1 MNPRPSKFHCEV
13 VRPLTLILVATGL
26 VLVAAV
32 TFGAQGEPSLTPVPE
47 SNSVRMVWATEPP
60 KIDGKLDDA
69 VWAKAEVISNFTQV
83 RPAEGVAP
91 TEKTAVRLLQDD
103 NFLYVGIRA
112 FDSEPDKIIAR
123 EMQRDVTLRSED
135 RVSFSI
141 DTFHNMRS
149 GYYFSMN
156 ARGSRQD
163 GLIAPGMDRGGYQT
177 EWDGIWYGKSSI
189 DSLGWMV
196 EMAIPAKT
204 ISFDPNQKTWGF
216 NVQRDIKRK
225 GERVRWAGLKRNLQ
239 VAHMSDAGVISDIGE
254 FSQGRGFD
262 ILPYLKAN
270 YKKDSVT
277 GTDGFEF
284 EPGLDLFYKLTPAV
298 TLALTI
304 NTDFAESE
312 VDARQV
318 NLTRFPLFFEEK
330 RDFFLQDSNIFRF
343 ADLERSPLPFHSRR
357 IGLGRN
363 REPLDILAG
372 GKITGRIGDLNFGLL
387 NVMVDEFEDLGANN
401 LTVART
407 SMNVLSES
415 ETGII
420 ATIGDPTSDDNNAL
434 IGYDFNYKNS
444 DFSGSGQ
451 TVESNFYVM
460 KSFTSDLSGD
470 DFAYGA
476 TLTYPNSEWEWGLKA
491 EQIEENF
498 NPALG
503 FIQEA
508 GVRQFEGE
516 LERSWHPQA
525 IGTINLNTSAERR
538 TRIDGELI
546 NQEVRFLG
554 FGIESPIRDELEL
567 APLFIEEQLFEPWE
581 IIDGVVIPPGKYS
594 FSRMQVEVG
603 SAESRQL
610 SGYVGVEFGDFFSGT
625 RTNVE
630 TEVGWR
636 PAPFFNI
643 SASYETNIIDLPEG
657 DFTVDVVQ
665 VNFNIPFSP
674 DLAWNIT
681 SQWDSESEKYGMNSR
696 IRWTIKPGN
705 ELFLVFNQEMD
716 TSRGS
721 WRTLKSDIS
730 TKAAMT
736 FRF

>member
-1 MNPRPSKFHCEV
+1 
-13 VRPLTLILVATGL
+13 
-26 VLVAAV
+26 
-32 TFGAQGEPSLTPVPE
+32 
-47 SNSVRMVWATEPP
+47 MVWATEAPQ
-60 KIDGKLDDA
+60 IDGKLDEA
-69 VWAKAEVISNFTQV
+69 VWAEAEVISDFTQV
-83 RPAEGVAP
+83 RPAEGAPP
-91 TEKTAVRLLQDD
+91 TEKTEVRLLQDK

-123 EMQRDVTLRSED
+123 EMQRDVSLGSED
-135 RVSFSI
+135 RLSFAI
-141 DTFHNMRS
+141 DTFHNLRS
-149 GYYFSMN
+149 GYYFAMN

-163 GLIAPGMDRGGYQT
+163 GLIAPGMDRGGYQSS
-177 EWDGIWYGKSSI
+177 WDGIWYGKSSI
-189 DSLGWMV
+189 DSQGWMV

-204 ISFDPNQKTWGF
+204 ISFDPAQTSWGF
-216 NVQRDIKRK
+216 NVQRDIERK

-239 VAHMSDAGVISDIGE
+239 VAHMSDAGTISDMGE
-254 FSQGRGFD
+254 FTQGRGFD
-262 ILPYLKAN
+262 IIPYLKAN
-270 YKKDSVT
+270 YAKDAVA
-277 GTDGFEF
+277 GTDDFDF
-284 EPGLDLFYKLTPAV
+284 EPGLDVFYKLTPAV

-363 REPLDILAG
+363 REPLDILGG
-372 GKITGRIGDLNFGLL
+372 GKITGRVGDFNFGLL
-387 NVMVDEFEDLGANN
+387 NVVVDEFENLGAKN
-401 LTVART
+401 LTVARA
-407 SMNVLSES
+407 SMNVLNES
-415 ETGII
+415 ETGLV
-420 ATIGDPTSDDNNAL
+420 ATFGDPTSDDDNAL
-434 IGYDFNYKNS
+434 LGYDFNYKNS
-444 DFSGSGQ
+444 SFSGSGQ
-451 TVESNFYVM
+451 TVEGNVYVM
-460 KSFTSDLSGD
+460 KSFTSDLSGN
-470 DFAYGA
+470 DFAYGVA
-476 TLTYPNSEWEWGLKA
+476 LNYPNSEWEWGLKA

-516 LERSWHPQA
+516 LERSWHPSA
-525 IGTINLNTSAERR
+525 IGSINLNTSAERR
-538 TRIDGELI
+538 TQIDGELI
-546 NQEVRFLG
+546 NQEVQILG
-554 FGIESPIRDELEL
+554 FGIESHIGDELEL
-567 APLFIEEQLFEPWE
+567 APVFVEEQLLEPWE
-581 IIDGVVIPPGKYS
+581 IIDGVTLPSGKYR

-603 SAESRQL
+603 SAEARPV

-625 RTNVE
+625 RTDVE
-630 TEVGWR
+630 TEVSWR
-636 PAPFFNI
+636 PSPFFNVT
-643 SASYETNIIDLPEG
+643 ASYETNIVDLPEG

-665 VNFNIPFSP
+665 VNFNILFSP

-681 SQWDSESEKYGMNSR
+681 SQWDSESEQYGLNSR
-696 IRWTIKPGN
+696 LRWTLKPGN
-705 ELFLVFNQEMD
+705 ELFLVYNQEMD